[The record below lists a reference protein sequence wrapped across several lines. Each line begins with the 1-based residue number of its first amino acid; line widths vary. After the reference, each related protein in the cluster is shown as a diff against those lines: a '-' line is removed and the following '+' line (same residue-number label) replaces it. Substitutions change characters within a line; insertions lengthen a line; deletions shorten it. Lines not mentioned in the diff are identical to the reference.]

1 MAAFFAVS
9 TVVIA
14 TPGPDTALTIRNTL
28 LGGRRSGLFTALGVS
43 SGQATWAVA
52 AAAGLAALVQTSKP
66 VFTVVRLIGAAY
78 LTFLGA
84 QALSAAMGAE
94 PEQHSTIAPVGGS
107 DSRLAAPAALRQ
119 GLVSNL
125 TNPKMAVFFGSLLP
139 QFARADDPAFS
150 VLLGLGI
157 VFSAITLLWLTTYA
171 ILVSSAG
178 DLLRRPSI
186 RRALEVATGM
196 ALVALGLRL
205 ALVRG

>member
-1 MAAFFAVS
+1 M
-9 TVVIA
+9 
-14 TPGPDTALTIRNTL
+14 
-28 LGGRRSGLFTALGVS
+28 
-43 SGQATWAVA
+43 
-52 AAAGLAALVQTSKP
+52 
-66 VFTVVRLIGAAY
+66 
-78 LTFLGA
+78 
-84 QALSAAMGAE
+84 
-94 PEQHSTIAPVGGS
+94 
-107 DSRLAAPAALRQ
+107 
-119 GLVSNL
+119 SNL

-150 VLLGLGI
+150 VLLALGI
-157 VFSAITLLWLTTYA
+157 VFSAMTLLWLTTYA